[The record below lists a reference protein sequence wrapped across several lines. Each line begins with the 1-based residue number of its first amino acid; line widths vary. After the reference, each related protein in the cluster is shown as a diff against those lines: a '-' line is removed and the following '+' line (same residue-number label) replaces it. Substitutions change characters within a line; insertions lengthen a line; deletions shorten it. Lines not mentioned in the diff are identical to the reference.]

1 MANARPF
8 GTRVAPK
15 SQLGQMLYFMRLL
28 LWHTAS
34 FVALLDT
41 VIQELNRIRSIAFSF
56 STKKGKPKF
65 RTEVCGGNL
74 TCGG

>member
-1 MANARPF
+1 
-8 GTRVAPK
+8 
-15 SQLGQMLYFMRLL
+15 MRFL

-41 VIQELNRIRSIAFSF
+41 VIQGPNRIRSIAFSF
-56 STKKGKPKF
+56 FTKKGKSNS
-65 RTEVCGGNL
+65 RMEVCGGNL